1 MLIDWFTVGAQVLNF
16 LILVWLLQHF
26 LYKPIL
32 AAIDAREK
40 RIADQLADATAKQAD
55 AQKEHDEFDGK
66 NKAIDEQRNTL
77 FTKATE
83 EAKTEHD
90 RLIDEAKKEAEATR
104 IGQAAALKGDNARLS
119 KEITRTAANEVFG
132 IARKTLSDLSTVSLE
147 ERMAEVFTHRLREMD
162 APAKATMGAAIKAS
176 NDPALIRSTFDQPAD
191 QKAAIQNAIN
201 ETFAADVRIRYET
214 TPDGICGIELS
225 AGGQKIAW
233 TIANYLNSL
242 DGKIGELLNAQPTP
256 EAK

>member
-16 LILVWLLQHF
+16 LILVWLLQRF

-40 RIADQLADATAKQAD
+40 RIADQHADATAKQAD

-66 NKAIDEQRNTL
+66 NKAIDEQRNAL

-90 RLIDEAKKEAEATR
+90 RLIGEAKKDADNLRTE
-104 IGQAAALKGDNARLS
+104 QAATLKSDNARLS
-119 KEITRTAANEVFG
+119 KEITRAAADEVFA
-132 IARKTLSDLSTVSLE
+132 IARKTLSDLSTSSLE
-147 ERMAEVFTHRLREMD
+147 ERIAEVFTRRLRATD
-162 APAKATMGAAIKAS
+162 AQAKATMGAAIKAS

-201 ETFAADVRIRYET
+201 ETFAADVRIRFET
-214 TPDGICGIELS
+214 TPDGVCGIELT

-233 TIANYLNSL
+233 SIANYLDAL
-242 DGKIGELLNAQPTP
+242 DGKIGELLSAQPTP

>member
-55 AQKEHDEFDGK
+55 AQKEHEEFDGK
-66 NKAIDEQRNTL
+66 NKAIDEQRNAL

-90 RLIDEAKKEAEATR
+90 RLIAEAKKEADATR
-104 IGQAAALKGDNARLS
+104 IGQAAALKSDNARLS
-119 KEITRTAANEVFG
+119 KEITRTAADEVFG

-147 ERMAEVFTHRLREMD
+147 ERMAEVFTRRLGSGDQSLERSG
-162 APAKATMGAAIKAS
+162 PYPQYLRSAS
-176 NDPALIRSTFDQPAD
+176 GS
-191 QKAAIQNAIN
+191 K
-201 ETFAADVRIRYET
+201 
-214 TPDGICGIELS
+214 
-225 AGGQKIAW
+225 GGYSERHQ
-233 TIANYLNSL
+233 
-242 DGKIGELLNAQPTP
+242 
-256 EAK
+256 

>member
-1 MLIDWFTVGAQVLNF
+1 MLIDWFTVGAQALNF

-55 AQKEHDEFDGK
+55 AQKEHVEFDGK
-66 NKAIDEQRNTL
+66 TKAFDEQRNAL

-90 RLIDEAKKEAEATR
+90 RLISEAKKEADTLRAE
-104 IGQAAALKGDNARLS
+104 QAAALESDNARLS
-119 KEITRTAANEVFG
+119 KELTRTAAAEVFE
-132 IARKTLSDLSTVSLE
+132 IARKTLGDLSTVSLE
-147 ERMAEVFTHRLREMD
+147 ERIAEVFTRRLREMD
-162 APAKATMGAAIKAS
+162 APARATMGEAIKAS
-176 NDPALIRSTFDQPAD
+176 SDPALIRSTFDQPTD

-201 ETFAADVRIRYET
+201 ETFAADVHTRFET
-214 TPDGICGIELS
+214 TPDGICGIELT
-225 AGGQKIAW
+225 AGGQKISW
-233 TIANYLNSL
+233 TIAHYL
-242 DGKIGELLNAQPTP
+242 DLLNQNVTGLLSAQSVP
-256 EAK
+256 ETK

>member
-1 MLIDWFTVGAQVLNF
+1 MLIDWFTVGAQLLNF
-16 LILVWLLQHF
+16 LILVGLLQHF

-40 RIADQLADATAKQAD
+40 RIADQLAGAAAKQAD

-66 NKAIDEQRNTL
+66 NKAFDDQRNAL
-77 FTKATE
+77 LAKATE
-83 EAKTEHD
+83 DAKTEHD
-90 RLIDEAKKEAEATR
+90 RLIGEAKKEADTTR
-104 IGQAAALKGDNARLS
+104 TDQAAVLRSDSARLS
-119 KEITRTAANEVFG
+119 KEITRTAADEVFG

-147 ERMAEVFTHRLREMD
+147 ERIVEVFARRLRAMD

-191 QKAAIQNAIN
+191 QKASIQNAIN
-201 ETFAADVRIRYET
+201 ETFAADVRLRFET
-214 TPDGICGIELS
+214 TPDGVCGIELT

-233 TIANYLNSL
+233 TIANYLDSL
-242 DGKIGELLNAQPTP
+242 DGKLGELLSAQPMS
-256 EAK
+256 AVK